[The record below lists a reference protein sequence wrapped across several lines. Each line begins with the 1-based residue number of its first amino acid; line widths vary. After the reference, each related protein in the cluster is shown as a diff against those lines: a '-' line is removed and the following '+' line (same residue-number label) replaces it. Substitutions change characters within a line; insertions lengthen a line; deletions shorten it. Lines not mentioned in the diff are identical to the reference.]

1 MVIYANQT
9 LRAAHASIS
18 RVLKQMINADSLN
31 EIKEEI
37 SSMDDIFKLQE
48 MYDIKT
54 KEKELEAELKKLG
67 YIN

>member
-9 LRAAHASIS
+9 LRSAYTAMEKLLKEMVTVERIS
-18 RVLKQMINADSLN
+18 DVKQ
-31 EIKEEI
+31 EI
-37 SSMDDIFKLQE
+37 SSMKKIFELQE

>member
-9 LRAAHASIS
+9 LRSAHTAMENL
-18 RVLKQMINADSLN
+18 LKEMINAEKISDVKQKMSGMK
-31 EIKEEI
+31 EIFE
-37 SSMDDIFKLQE
+37 LQQ
-48 MYDIKT
+48 MYDVKT